1 MATEAESGHNYLA
14 GPEKGG
20 LPRERDDRCYF
31 NSEFAVS
38 FLDHAL
44 KIVLADVDDADLTFG
59 ILFGI
64 TRMSGVDHDRRAKLP
79 ADESRRRCGG
89 VGRSEHIANLAHCL
103 GPYRRYCWSV
113 DSVSDLKL
121 APFHLLATDDGDKSH
136 DWPMQTLARIAGGII
151 RARY

>member
-20 LPRERDDRCYF
+20 LPRERDDRCCF

-64 TRMSGVDHDRRAKLP
+64 TRMSGVDHDRRTKL
-79 ADESRRRCGG
+79 AGATE
-89 VGRSEHIANLAHCL
+89 E
-103 GPYRRYCWSV
+103 SV
-113 DSVSDLKL
+113 DHRSH
-121 APFHLLATDDGDKSH
+121 FATQLWLSWGECFGN
-136 DWPMQTLARIAGGII
+136 WPGRRNATLGRDT
-151 RARY
+151 